1 MRIKNRRVNITDYDW
16 VSIILFVGLV
26 IIGILSIYS
35 TEYNNLKTHFINNFY
50 SKQIL
55 WASISM
61 LIIIAIGFVSI
72 KKIKNL
78 SSIIYLAGLL
88 SLILV
93 LIFGANI
100 NGNKSWFRFGNFS
113 IQPAEFVKVT
123 TVLGLASLLSDIDFK
138 INRLK
143 DFAKATLLIFAPV
156 LLILMQPDLG
166 SAIVFLSLFL
176 VLYREGIDLKY
187 YIIIFYLT
195 SLFILTI
202 YWGKNNILII
212 FTLLYINLN
221 LIYYFK
227 FKKTLLLKTSIF
239 LAITYLTIFSTDIIF
254 RKVLKPHQRNRI
266 EIVLGKKKDD
276 RGTGYN
282 LKQALIAIGSGGLTG
297 KGLNMSTQTKGYF
310 IPEQHTDWIFTVIG
324 ERWGFVG
331 GILLITLYLALLY
344 RILFLAERQKQ
355 KFSRIVGYGLLSILF
370 IHFSLNLLMVL
381 GIFPTIGIPLPFIS
395 YGGSSLWAFT
405 ILLFLFLKFDA
416 HRKEDW

>member
-1 MRIKNRRVNITDYDW
+1 MRTKNRRVNITDYDW
-16 VSIILFVGLV
+16 VSIILFVGLI

-35 TEYNNLKTHFINNFY
+35 TEYNKLKPHFINNYY

-55 WASISM
+55 WSSISV
-61 LIIIAIGFVSI
+61 LIIIAIGFLPI
-72 KKIKNL
+72 KKIKHF
-78 SSIIYLAGLL
+78 SSIIYLVGLL

-100 NGNKSWFRFGNFS
+100 NGNRSWFRFGSFS

-123 TVLGLASLLSDIDFK
+123 TVLGLATLLSDIDFK
-138 INRLK
+138 LNKIK
-143 DFAKATLLIFAPV
+143 DFLKATILILLPV
-156 LLILMQPDLG
+156 FLILMQPDLG
-166 SAIVFLSLFL
+166 SAIVFISLFL
-176 VLYREGIDLKY
+176 VLYREGVELKY
-187 YIIIFYLT
+187 YLFIMYLVG
-195 SLFILTI
+195 LFILTI
-202 YWGKNNILII
+202 YLGKNNMLITAVI
-212 FTLLYINLN
+212 LYITLN
-221 LIYYFK
+221 VIYYFK
-227 FKKTLLLKTSIF
+227 LKKTILLKTLFFLLITLTSI
-239 LAITYLTIFSTDIIF
+239 LSTDIIF
-254 RKVLKPHQRNRI
+254 HKILKPHQRNRI

-276 RGTGYN
+276 KGTGYN
-282 LKQALIAIGSGGLTG
+282 LKQALIAIGSGGFSG

-324 ERWGFVG
+324 ERWGFIG
-331 GILLITLYLALLY
+331 SMMLIILYLSLLY

>member
-1 MRIKNRRVNITDYDW
+1 MKIKSRRVNITDYDW
-16 VSIILFVGLV
+16 VSIILFVGLI

-35 TEYNNLKTHFINNFY
+35 TEYNKLKTHFINNYY

-55 WASISM
+55 WSSISV
-61 LIIIAIGFVSI
+61 LIIIAIGFLPI
-72 KKIKNL
+72 KKIKHF
-78 SSIIYLAGLL
+78 SSIIYLVGLL

-100 NGNKSWFRFGNFS
+100 NGNRSWFRFGNFS

-123 TVLGLASLLSDIDFK
+123 TVLGLATLLSDIDFK
-138 INRLK
+138 LNKIK
-143 DFAKATLLIFAPV
+143 DFLKATILILLPV
-156 LLILMQPDLG
+156 FLILMQPDLG
-166 SAIVFLSLFL
+166 SAIVFISLFL
-176 VLYREGIDLKY
+176 VLYREGLELKY
-187 YIIIFYLT
+187 YLFIMYLVG
-195 SLFILTI
+195 LFILTI
-202 YWGKNNILII
+202 YLGKNNMLITAVI
-212 FTLLYINLN
+212 LYITLN
-221 LIYYFK
+221 VIYYFK
-227 FKKTLLLKTSIF
+227 LKKTILLKTLIF
-239 LAITYLTIFSTDIIF
+239 LLITLTSILSTDIIF
-254 RKVLKPHQRNRI
+254 HKILKPHQRNRI

-276 RGTGYN
+276 KGTGYN
-282 LKQALIAIGSGGLTG
+282 LKQALIAIGSGGFSG

-324 ERWGFVG
+324 ERWGFIG
-331 GILLITLYLALLY
+331 SMMLIILYLSLLY